1 MGPADHSDKLLAV
14 ERLATNGSNWPL
26 WKVTLHSYFE
36 SSNLLKH
43 VEGTAVKPPDPPT
56 FPKGQ
61 ILSDDE
67 EAQVEKFEERL

>member
-1 MGPADHSDKLLAV
+1 M
-14 ERLATNGSNWPL
+14 
-26 WKVTLHSYFE
+26 HSYLE
-36 SSNLLKH
+36 SKDLLED